1 MKQLIKKILREETET
16 FNTLCLPY
24 VGADTDPITGDIG
37 DSRDGGDRSHGG
49 IDLTSESG
57 TELIAPADGTIEKAN
72 FIESGG
78 KCGGKIKIN
87 HTGTFI
93 SPYTGEEVKLK
104 TVYCH
109 LSEVSVEEGVT
120 VTKGQKI
127 GKTGGAASKT
137 DGSRSQKNAN
147 GEIVDE
153 VNGFISDGG
162 EYYREAGAGNSTG
175 RHLHYEVYEDG
186 SYVSPKIY
194 VRGGGD
200 FDYKPCE
207 AISVDET
214 MDGSDP
220 LALLLWLN
228 KGQVKSK
235 EDKRTPEELIALL
248 PDCRKKTQEDSRE
261 DGMAIYNLWQWDYID
276 VPQRKDLKVFY
287 LPDPANITGLLDYQ
301 KKYGLQELP
310 VDIVNGCRIPQETLD
325 HINANEDETIL
336 NEL

>member
-1 MKQLIKKILREETET
+1 MFGQKMSIKSIVKMNNLIKKILREETET
-16 FNTLCLPY
+16 YNTLCLPY

-37 DSRDGGDRSHGG
+37 DSRGGGTRTHHG

-57 TELIAPADGTIEKAN
+57 TELISPADGTIEIAD
-72 FIESGG
+72 FIESGTD
-78 KCGGKIKIN
+78 CGGKIKIN

-109 LSEVSVEEGVT
+109 LSEVSVTEGAT

-147 GEIVDE
+147 GEIVDAD
-153 VNGFISDGG
+153 NGFISDGG

-207 AISVDET
+207 TLSTPDEEEIDINSDEFNVILDLIDTNKEEDVKTIEDDDLGYDTERNPIIKVDNITDLPPADTVPNTFVFVGE
-214 MDGSDP
+214 DIYKK
-220 LALLLWLN
+220 N
-228 KGQVKSK
+228 RKG
-235 EDKRTPEELIALL
+235 DKWVLL
-248 PDCRKKTQEDSRE
+248 PKDDS
-261 DGMAIYNLWQWDYID
+261 DTFD
-276 VPQRKDLKVFY
+276 
-287 LPDPANITGLLDYQ
+287 
-301 KKYGLQELP
+301 
-310 VDIVNGCRIPQETLD
+310 
-325 HINANEDETIL
+325 
-336 NEL
+336 